1 MMKWGG
7 GGGDSVVHVM
17 DYSDALPC
25 TQGWLETNIC
35 YIDLLGSCPN
45 ANLKHKI
52 CILLSRGN
60 TTSNGEEQ
68 RVTQNSPLATILQ

>member
-1 MMKWGG
+1 MMKCGG

-25 TQGWLETNIC
+25 AQGWLETNIC
-35 YIDLLGSCPN
+35 YIDLLGSRPN

-52 CILLSRGN
+52 CILLSRGK